1 MTAKELQRWKV
12 IENAVAGHITV
23 EEASGLVKL
32 SQVDWVRHGN
42 RRRPKPW
49 RIPEAV
55 VEVEQVAVSRETVRR
70 VLRGAGLA
78 SRQKRRVLE
87 ELGVEQIAALS
98 PQAKG

>member
-1 MTAKELQRWKV
+1 MLELAQSKY
-12 IENAVAGHITV
+12 
-23 EEASGLVKL
+23 SGFNDSHLTEKL
-32 SQVDWVRHGN
+32 
-42 RRRPKPW
+42 
-49 RIPEAV
+49 

-78 SRQKRRVLE
+78 SPQKRRVLE